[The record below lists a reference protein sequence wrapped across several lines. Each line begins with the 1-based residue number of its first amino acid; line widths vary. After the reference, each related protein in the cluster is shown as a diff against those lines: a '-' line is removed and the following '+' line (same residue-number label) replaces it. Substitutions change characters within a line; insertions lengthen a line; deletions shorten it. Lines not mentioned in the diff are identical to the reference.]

1 MKLWKGVMRMTELLK
16 AEHLS
21 KNFGGLKALSDINIT
36 VFDNEIF
43 GIIGPNGAGKTT
55 LFNNITGFDIPSEGK
70 VYLEGKD
77 MTGKNVTLFCKEG
90 IARTFQNIRVFSQ
103 MTVLGNVLVGMHKNM
118 TSSML
123 QTILRTPSQRREERE
138 AYDKAHE
145 VLKILGIDNVADK
158 LANCL
163 PYGTQRKVEIARALI
178 SSPKVLLLDE
188 PTAGMNPQETDD
200 LMHLIAKIRDLN
212 ITVIVIEHNIKFMLN
227 LCNRIAVLNF
237 GQLLALDVPEKVKVN
252 PEVIKAYIGE
262 GEE

>member
-1 MKLWKGVMRMTELLK
+1 MIELLRT
-16 AEHLS
+16 EHLS
-21 KNFGGLKALSDINIT
+21 KSFGGLKALSNIDIT
-36 VFDNEIF
+36 VYKNEIF

-55 LFNNITGFDIPSEGK
+55 LFNNITGFNVPSEGK
-70 VYLEGKD
+70 VYLDGKD
-77 MTGKNVTLFCKEG
+77 MTGKNTTMFCKEG

-118 TSSML
+118 TSNMFQIFL
-123 QTILRTPSQRREERE
+123 KTPSQKREER
-138 AYDKAHE
+138 AAHDKAHE
-145 VLKILGIDNVADK
+145 VLKFLGIDDVADR

-178 SSPKVLLLDE
+178 SGPKLLLLDE

-200 LMHLIAKIRDLN
+200 LMHLIAQIRDLN
-212 ITVIVIEHNIKFMLN
+212 ITIIVIEHNIKFMVN
-227 LCNRIAVLNF
+227 LCDRMAVLNF
-237 GQLLALDVPEKVKVN
+237 GQLLALDIPGKIKTN